1 VNIPKKHI
9 WVIISIFVLLITL
22 SAFSS
27 ALPDGL
33 EWVIHKLNQGDKET
47 SYLNTPFSDY
57 NVHPGL
63 PDEINQILS
72 AVIGIGIIIVLSL
85 IYARIK
91 QKSKTGSSRSHEA

>member
-1 VNIPKKHI
+1 MNMPKKYI
-9 WVIISIFVLLITL
+9 WIIVAIFVVLITL

-33 EWVIHKLNQGDKET
+33 EWVLHKLNLRDKE
-47 SYLNTPFSDY
+47 SAYLNTPFSDY

-63 PDEINQILS
+63 PDQINQILS
-72 AVIGIGIIIVLSL
+72 AIIGIGIILILSL

-91 QKSKTGSSRSHEA
+91 NKSKNWNSPQS